1 MATAAVSGKSVKKTS
16 EVKEKEIDNEKDECT
31 ECGKKVTKDGI
42 QCEICDKW
50 NHSKCAG
57 IKPEVYEFISSNV
70 QTHWFCSNCNEGTGK
85 MIKEIKRLQER
96 VENIESQIAKQK
108 EESKKEI
115 EKILDSRKQEVQK
128 ELEKMAKDMKEIQK
142 EINKVLQSADSQIST
157 SIKKQE
163 VKWSEV
169 VAKQVETELKMRS
182 TEVETMNKGLV
193 EAKVQYD
200 DMQDKEKRRN
210 NIIIYRAK
218 ESSAVTAEERNDED
232 EKFCLG
238 LFHTINSG
246 VDKEDISKVIR
257 LGRRGDD
264 ASQPPRPIL
273 VQLASRLSKNLI
285 MEKLYQLKHAEAKFK
300 SVMVANDM
308 TKKEREEV
316 RTLVAES
323 KELNKLDTSGEWIHL
338 VRGQSGQMKIIKV
351 KKSN

>member
-1 MATAAVSGKSVKKTS
+1 MANAIASSKIVKKTS
-16 EVKEKEIDNEKDECT
+16 EAKEKEIDNENDECT

-42 QCEICDKW
+42 QCEICDRW

-57 IKPEVYEFISSNV
+57 IKAEVYEFISSNV
-70 QTHWFCSNCNEGTGK
+70 QTHWFCRNCNESTGK

-96 VENIESQIAKQK
+96 VENIESQVIKQK
-108 EESKKEI
+108 EDSKKEI
-115 EKILDSRKQEVQK
+115 EKILDSQKQEVQN
-128 ELEKMAKDMKEIQK
+128 ELEKIQLSPTVEKMAKEMKDIQK
-142 EINKVLQSADSQIST
+142 EINKVLQNADSQIST

-169 VAKQVETELKMRS
+169 VTKQVETELKMRS
-182 TEVETMNKGLV
+182 TEVEIMNKGLV

-200 DMQDKEKRRN
+200 DMQDKENRRN
-210 NIIIYRAK
+210 NIIRYRAK
-218 ESSAVTAEERNDED
+218 ESSAGTAEERNDED
-232 EKFCLG
+232 VKFCLG

-273 VQLASRLSKNLI
+273 VQLTSRLPKNII

-308 TKKEREEV
+308 TKKRK
-316 RTLVAES
+316 RRS
-323 KELNKLDTSGEWIHL
+323 QDSGNRVE
-338 VRGQSGQMKIIKV
+338 GTK
-351 KKSN
+351 

>member
-1 MATAAVSGKSVKKTS
+1 M
-16 EVKEKEIDNEKDECT
+16 KD
-31 ECGKKVTKDGI
+31 
-42 QCEICDKW
+42 
-50 NHSKCAG
+50 
-57 IKPEVYEFISSNV
+57 
-70 QTHWFCSNCNEGTGK
+70 
-85 MIKEIKRLQER
+85 
-96 VENIESQIAKQK
+96 
-108 EESKKEI
+108 
-115 EKILDSRKQEVQK
+115 
-128 ELEKMAKDMKEIQK
+128 IQK
-142 EINKVLQSADSQIST
+142 EINKVLQNADSQIST

-169 VAKQVETELKMRS
+169 VTKQVETELKMRS
-182 TEVETMNKGLV
+182 TEVEIMNKGLV

-200 DMQDKEKRRN
+200 DMQDKENRRN

-218 ESSAVTAEERNDED
+218 ESTAGTAEGRNDD
-232 EKFCLG
+232 DVKFCLG

-273 VQLASRLSKNLI
+273 VQLASRLPKNLI

-300 SVMVANDM
+300 SVIVANDM

-316 RTLVAES
+316 RTLVTES
-323 KELNKLDTSGEWIHL
+323 KELNKQDTSGEWIHL